1 MNRLIFPL
9 YLLVLLLLPL
19 CGCKKEIGPD
29 HYYNLG
35 LEWIKNDEFAEAIKN
50 FDTAIEMNP
59 KYAEA
64 YAKRAESKQKME
76 RYSEARADY
85 DAALR
90 INPKLATALAAR
102 AKLNLIEG
110 LPEQAITD
118 ADAAIKLDPK
128 LGEAYLYR
136 GQGRME
142 LKEYDSAVEDMTEAN
157 RLMQHGSGEANAQA
171 HAILGKIY
179 YIQKDYAES
188 IYNYGL
194 AVEYYDNHIRRFPKH
209 QVTVTSQ
216 EGKVW
221 AGKAAYDAA
230 AEVFAGRAA
239 AYLAQDQLTEA
250 NEDVKKAVRLN
261 ETSSEALFQQAQT
274 LVRARRYYEAK
285 RVLNNAIELE
295 KEKADEF
302 HKERADLYNLR
313 GWISATCDQDMDRNG
328 LAAVE
333 DAKYACEQTDF
344 KNPDY
349 LETLA
354 AAYAETKVF
363 DKAIQWQNEAIILAG
378 EDKATERR
386 ARFQL
391 YQSKKPYR
399 MP

>member
-1 MNRLIFPL
+1 MKLVCHRSW
-9 YLLVLLLLPL
+9 LVLLLLLPL
-19 CGCKKEIGPD
+19 AGCKQEIGPD

-35 LEWIKNDEFAEAIKN
+35 LEWVKNEEPAEAISN
-50 FDTAIEMNP
+50 FDKAIEMNS

-64 YAKRAESKQKME
+64 YAKRAECKQNME
-76 RYSEARADY
+76 QYAEARADY
-85 DAALR
+85 DTALKL
-90 INPKLATALAAR
+90 NPKLATAFAAR
-102 AKLNLIEG
+102 AKLDLIEG
-110 LPEQAITD
+110 LPEQAIID
-118 ADAAIKLDPK
+118 ADSAIKLDAK
-128 LGEAYLYR
+128 MGEAYLYR
-136 GQGRME
+136 GKAQMQ
-142 LKEYDSAVEDMTEAN
+142 LQDYDLAIEDMVEAN

-179 YIQKDYAES
+179 FIKKDYTES
-188 IYNYGL
+188 IYNYSL
-194 AVEYYDNHIRRFPKH
+194 AVDFYNAHIRRYPKH

-221 AGKAAYDAA
+221 AGKAAYEAA

-250 NEDVKKAVRLN
+250 NEDVKKAVRLD
-261 ETSSEALFQQAQT
+261 ETSTEALFQQAVT
-274 LVRARRYYEAK
+274 LVRVRRYFEAK
-285 RVLNNAIELE
+285 KVLNKAIEL
-295 KEKADEF
+295 D
-302 HKERADLYNLR
+302 KERADLYNLR
-313 GWISATCDQDMDRNG
+313 GWISATCDQEMDRNG

-333 DAKYACEQTDF
+333 DAKRACEKTDF

-354 AAYAETKVF
+354 AAYAENKVF
-363 DKAIQWQNEAIILAG
+363 DKALQWQNEAILLAG
-378 EDKATERR
+378 EDRATERR